1 MTKSRFLMLFCA
13 ALVAISVINVEA
25 SVVEGPTC
33 VVVPTRPTLVQFSF
47 DLLRLRR
54 QIYLVAQD
62 KEIGGDATVLHVW
75 DDATQD
81 WIRIGVEEFV
91 AGTVFTK
98 TPKRLIVVGGE
109 ADVPEELAAA
119 PSWTEE
125 AYQIES
131 LDLVAVLNK
140 FQIIF
145 KFNEREW
152 KWLAKRYN
160 ITFEDLNAERRRYGR
175 YGRPGED
182 RNQAMPGEVKT
193 EPVNPVPVGPIEI
206 ISAPEPELVQEDPP
220 PEVTPEDKLV
230 EAVVTEEVKDIPPED
245 K

>member
-1 MTKSRFLMLFCA
+1 MTKSRFFMSICA
-13 ALVAISVINVEA
+13 VLAAISICHAE
-25 SVVEGPTC
+25 SVLEGPTC
-33 VVVPTRPTLVQFSF
+33 IVVPTRPRLVQFSF

-81 WIRIGVEEFV
+81 WIRIGVEEYL

-98 TPKRLIVVGGE
+98 TPQRLIVVGGE
-109 ADVPEELAAA
+109 GDVPEELAAA
-119 PSWTEE
+119 PNWTEE

-131 LDLVAVLNK
+131 LDLVTVLNK
-140 FQIIF
+140 FQVIF

-152 KWLAKRYN
+152 KWLAQRYD

-175 YGRPGED
+175 YGKPGED
-182 RNQAMPGEVKT
+182 KNQAMPGEVT
-193 EPVNPVPVGPIEI
+193 EEPIETVPEGPIEI
-206 ISAPEPELVQEDPP
+206 ITAPEPELGEGEAPA
-220 PEVTPEDKLV
+220 EVV
-230 EAVVTEEVKDIPPED
+230 EEVKEEVKDIPPED

>member
-1 MTKSRFLMLFCA
+1 MTKSRFLMFLCA
-13 ALVAISVINVEA
+13 ALVAISVCSVEA
-25 SVVEGPTC
+25 SVLEGPTC
-33 VVVPTRPTLVQFSF
+33 IVIPTRPTLVQFSF

-54 QIYLVAQD
+54 QMYLVAQD

-91 AGTVFTK
+91 AGTVFTQ
-98 TPKRLIVVGGE
+98 TPRRLIVVGGE

-131 LDLVAVLNK
+131 LDLVTVLNK

-152 KWLAKRYN
+152 KWLAKRYG

-175 YGRPGED
+175 YGKPGED
-182 RNQAMPGEVKT
+182 KNQVMPGEVIE
-193 EPVNPVPVGPIEI
+193 EPMETVPEGPIEI
-206 ISAPEPELVQEDPP
+206 ITAPEPELEETEAPA
-220 PEVTPEDKLV
+220 EVV
-230 EAVVTEEVKDIPPED
+230 EEVKEEVKDTPPED

>member
-1 MTKSRFLMLFCA
+1 MTKSRFIMMICA
-13 ALVAISVINVEA
+13 ALVFLGVCSAEASV

-33 VVVPTRPTLVQFSF
+33 IVIPTRPTLVQFSF

-62 KEIGGDATVLHVW
+62 KEIGGNATVLHVW

-81 WIRIGVEEFV
+81 WIRVGVEEYI
-91 AGTVFTK
+91 AGTVFTQA
-98 TPKRLIVVGGE
+98 PRRLIVVGGK
-109 ADVPEELAAA
+109 ADVPDELAAA
-119 PSWTEE
+119 PAWAEE

-131 LDLVAVLNK
+131 LDLVTILNK

-175 YGRPGED
+175 YGKPGED
-182 RNQAMPGEVKT
+182 KNKTMPGEGKD
-193 EPVNPVPVGPIEI
+193 EFMQEVPEGPIEI
-206 ISAPEPELVQEDPP
+206 IKAPEPELDDVPEPKKMVKEAEDLIDDA
-220 PEVTPEDKLV
+220 EADMAPEDK
-230 EAVVTEEVKDIPPED
+230 
-245 K
+245 